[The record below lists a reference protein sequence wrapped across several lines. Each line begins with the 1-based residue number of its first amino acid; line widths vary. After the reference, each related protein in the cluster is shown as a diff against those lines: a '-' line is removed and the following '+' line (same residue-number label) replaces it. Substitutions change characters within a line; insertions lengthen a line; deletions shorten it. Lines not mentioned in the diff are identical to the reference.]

1 MKKKKKGFTL
11 VELLVVIA
19 IIALL
24 MGILMPALAR
34 VRQIAFRMVC
44 GSNLSG
50 IGRAMLIYAN
60 DYDSKLPRAG
70 FLGSIWSGMIPNWKA
85 GSPLSPGGRADA
97 YGNPGQATISSSF
110 YLLVRFAEV
119 TPKSFVCKSESATTT
134 FKATDYGLEDEQAW
148 DFGDPPPNGYPSAHC
163 SYSYHLPYYGL
174 GEPVFALS
182 TASSEPGMAVAADR
196 NPFLDPPTPTNGFH
210 AGDYAKDAVTG
221 LRMYQLGNSGPH
233 QREGQN
239 VLFMDNHVAFEKQSS
254 CGVNEDNIYTSDT
267 TGVRQQGQEPVC
279 DTYDIKPNQTLQTDS
294 LLVNECWGTAGVKPP
309 PVKPP
314 GVPGCF
320 PADTPVWV
328 DGAQVQISKVAAG
341 QKVGRLDAT
350 DAASCLQKPACLKEI
365 ESIHVYQGTYDYYD
379 IVLETGN
386 RINVVN
392 THYFLIASDR
402 WVLVQNL
409 KVGSKLQSL
418 KGPIS
423 IKTIS
428 KREEPFTDKLYNLEI
443 KGGDRYFVGKDGLA
457 VRGYEAPRH

>member
-1 MKKKKKGFTL
+1 MKKNKKKKGFTL

-60 DYDSKLPRAG
+60 DYDNDLPRAG
-70 FLGSIWSGMIPNWKA
+70 FGRTIWSSKILNWQ
-85 GSPLSPGGRADA
+85 GVSRTQA
-97 YGNPGQATISSSF
+97 YGTPPGGQATISSSF
-110 YLLVRFAEV
+110 YLLVKYAEV
-119 TPKSFVCKSESATTT
+119 TPKSFICKGESGITT
-134 FKATDYGLEDEQAW
+134 FKATDYNLEDEAVW
-148 DFGDPPPNGYPSAHC
+148 DFGPDTDPPAAHC
-163 SYSYHLPYYGL
+163 SYSYHLPYYNQNAQL
-174 GEPVFALS
+174 IYALS

-196 NPFLDPPTPTNGFH
+196 NPFLDPTITNGFNWASH
-210 AGDYAKDAVTG
+210 QKDPATG
-221 LRMYQLGNSGPH
+221 YKYYQLGNAGAH

-239 VLFMDNHVAFEKQSS
+239 VLFMDNHVSFEKQPF
-254 CGVNEDNIYTSDT
+254 CGVDEDNIYTPHG
-267 TGVRQQGQEPVC
+267 TGAVRQQG
-279 DTYDIKPNQTLQTDS
+279 DTIVMKCNPQSFDILPNQTHRTDS
-294 LLVNECWGTAGVKPP
+294 LLVNECWGATGPP
-309 PVKPP
+309 PKPHP
-314 GVPGCF
+314 LAVGCF

-328 DGAQVQISKVAAG
+328 DGTMVQISKVAAG
-341 QKVGRLDAT
+341 QKVGRLDAA
-350 DAASCLQKPACLKEI
+350 DAASCLQKPVCLKEI
-365 ESIHVYQGTYDYYD
+365 ENIHVYQGTYDYYD
-379 IVLETGN
+379 IALETGN

-392 THYFLIASDR
+392 THYFLTASER

-423 IKTIS
+423 IKTIT
-428 KREEPFTDKLYNLEI
+428 KREEPFTDRLYNLEI
-443 KGGDRYFVGKDGLA
+443 KDGDRYFVGKDGVA